1 MKIISKVNGLLHDE
15 CKRNKFQFVNND
27 NITREDLWRD
37 GLHLNSGG
45 TYIFAS
51 NLFDFLN
58 NLFFNKT
65 ILLTEDDNAAVG
77 KDKHKQ
83 SFDSS
88 DDVKHNTIDD
98 DNNVINH
105 EKVTEKNS
113 DFFM

>member
-77 KDKHKQ
+77 KDKH
-83 SFDSS
+83 
-88 DDVKHNTIDD
+88 
-98 DNNVINH
+98 
-105 EKVTEKNS
+105 
-113 DFFM
+113 